1 MIRILLALALL
12 LVPAAAQAQD
22 FPVTI
27 EHSFGSS
34 TIEAQPERVVS
45 VGYVEQD
52 FLYALGIAP
61 VGVRN
66 WWGSYEYATWPWAEA
81 ARQALGATPSV
92 MSGDDLNLEWVLA
105 QDPDL
110 IVAVYQDI
118 DQDTYDALSKIA
130 PVVALPK
137 GYPTWGAPWQEELKI
152 IDLATSGNTVK
163 SDRIVADLEAK
174 FAKVKADYPQFAGK
188 TATNIYYDEGSF
200 HGYGPE
206 DTATRFVIN
215 LGFDFPQTLG
225 QGDPDYNR
233 IEISAENMRLLDLDA
248 VIWPIDEGDDTTQKT
263 IEAMPLYQNL
273 RLAKEGRSVWLDDGK
288 GTFSGALSFQSPL
301 SISYLLDVLPPALAA
316 ALDGDPATPVP
327 SFK

>member
-1 MIRILLALALL
+1 MIRILFALALL
-12 LVPAAAQAQD
+12 LAPAAARAQD

-27 EHSFGSS
+27 EHSFGMSS
-34 TIEAQPERVVS
+34 IEAQPRRVVS

-66 WWGSYEYATWPWAEA
+66 WWGSYAYATWPWAEA
-81 ARQALGATPSV
+81 VRQAVGATPAV
-92 MSGDDLNLEWVLA
+92 LSGDDLNLEWVLA

-118 DQDTYDALSKIA
+118 DQPTYDALSRIA
-130 PVVALPK
+130 PVVALPR
-137 GYPTWGAPWQEELKI
+137 GYPTWGAPWQEELRI
-152 IDLATSGNTVK
+152 IDLATSGNTAK
-163 SDRIVADLEAK
+163 SDRIVAELEAK
-174 FAKVKADYPQFAGK
+174 FARVRADYPQFAGR
-188 TATNIYYDEGSF
+188 TATNIYFDEGSF

-206 DTATRFVIN
+206 DTATRFVLD
-215 LGFDFPQTLG
+215 LGFSFPAALG
-225 QGDPDYNR
+225 PGDADYNR
-233 IEISAENMRLLDLDA
+233 IDITAENMRLLDLDA
-248 VIWPIDEGDDTTQKT
+248 VIWPIDAGDEATQQT

-273 RLAKEGRSVWLDDGK
+273 RLAREGRSVWLDDGK

-316 ALDGDPATPVP
+316 AVDGDPATPVP